1 MRLSILQSSVTVLGR
16 NLRLDLLLNA
26 IFLIHNEWYVYKQV
40 LKDTPVFASIVGGYN
55 MSERLRCIKSLNE
68 FEVSG
73 YILDGFHTNG
83 DSATNLKW
91 EDVEPVLTDTLVN
104 ALLFFNEV

>member
-1 MRLSILQSSVTVLGR
+1 M
-16 NLRLDLLLNA
+16 
-26 IFLIHNEWYVYKQV
+26 